1 MSISKSY
8 NKQNGVTYVYEV
20 TENYWDKEK
29 KRPQTK
35 RKLIGKIDP
44 ETGGII
50 PTSRK
55 KKDAENGG
63 TQDYKTRY
71 ESAAKIIAQQE
82 KDIADLK
89 KELSSAL
96 SDELTY
102 LSEIEHETLKRKK
115 VIEGLVRRCNIWLK

>member
-44 ETGGII
+44 ETGEII

-55 KKDAENGG
+55 KKNTENGG

-82 KDIADLK
+82 KDITDLK

-102 LSEIEHETLKRKK
+102 LSEIEHETLERKK
-115 VIEGLVRRCNIWLK
+115 VIEGLVRRCNIYG

>member
-8 NKQNGVTYVYEV
+8 NIQNGVTYVYEV

-44 ETGGII
+44 ETGEIV

-55 KKDAENGG
+55 KKNAENGG
-63 TQDYKTRY
+63 TQDYKARF

-102 LSEIEHETLKRKK
+102 LSEIEHETLERKK
-115 VIEGLVRRCNIWLK
+115 VIEGLVRRCNIYG

>member
-44 ETGGII
+44 ETGEII

-55 KKDAENGG
+55 KKNAENGG
-63 TQDYKTRY
+63 TQDYKARY

-82 KDIADLK
+82 KDITDLK
-89 KELSSAL
+89 KELGSVL

-102 LSEIEHETLKRKK
+102 LSEIEHETLERKK
-115 VIEGLVRRCNIWLK
+115 VIEGLVRRCNIYG